1 LTPPLHLYLLGDF
14 LLILGDAPVTTV
26 DWPRLQSLLAYLVLH
41 RAAPQSRTYLAARL
55 WADSTEAQ
63 AHTNLR
69 SLVHRL
75 RHDLPEADL
84 FLRIER
90 QTLQWSPHPDVSWTL
105 DVADFERVLAQAE
118 QARSPVA
125 ARTAL
130 EEAVALYGGD
140 LLPGCYDEWIL
151 PERERLRQAFLGALE
166 ELILLLERE
175 RAYPAAISAAQRL
188 LRYDP
193 LHETTYRHL
202 MRFYAISGDR
212 ATALRTYH
220 TCATVLEREL
230 EAEPGLATQ
239 QAYQRLLQQ
248 QMPSVSPGASPTA
261 LVASAPL
268 VGRRPEWA
276 QLQDAWQRASTGRP
290 QMMVLA
296 GEAGIGKTRL
306 AEELLAWV
314 GRQGMTSA
322 YARCYT
328 AEGELAYAPV
338 ATWLRADPFR
348 GALARLTDLWL
359 TEVTRCVP
367 DLLVERPE
375 LAPPGPLTEAW
386 QRQRLFEALA
396 RAILAARQ
404 PLVLLLDD
412 LQWCDRETLE
422 WLHYLLRFDA
432 RARLLIVGTVRPEET
447 PPAHPLETLL
457 AALRRDG
464 QVTEIALGPLD
475 AAETALLAGHLA
487 GGGLNAELAVH
498 LYRETEGNP
507 LFVVE
512 AMRMGVGTAK
522 DTGPQVALHGFG
534 TSPTVQAVISARL
547 AQLSPQARELV
558 GLAAVLGRA
567 FTFEVLGRASGGDE
581 ETLVRSLDE
590 LWRRRIVRE
599 QGVNAYDFSHDKL
612 REGAYA
618 ALHTA
623 QRCLLHRRVA
633 ETLEMVYTQALDSV
647 SGYIATHYE
656 QAGMVE
662 QAVTYYQRAAEAAQG
677 IYANAEAIALSQ
689 RGLALLAMAPEAAS
703 QQEWQRTMILQ
714 LYEQIGDIL
723 ALTNQHE
730 EARHAYQCALAQ
742 AAPSDWVS
750 QARLYR
756 KIAQT
761 WETQRRFEDALQ
773 IYSRAE
779 AILDRDSADTT
790 TEWWQEWIEIQNGRI
805 FIHFWLAQVQEITEL
820 VEKTRP
826 VVERSGT
833 RAQRATF
840 FQNVYLMSL
849 RRDRGV
855 VPEETLGYARSA
867 LAARQEAGSAT
878 EIAFA
883 RFQLGFAYLFYGDL
897 DEAEAHMQA
906 ALAVGERAGDVVLQS
921 CCLTYL
927 TIVYRKRGQMEET
940 SRYASR
946 ALRVATSLH
955 WLEDVAMARANL
967 AWVAWRQGKL
977 SEAQANARAALDGWK
992 ALQFDYPFHWTAL
1005 WPLISIALAQDQFSE
1020 AINYARML
1028 LAPQQLALPDALRTA
1043 IEAATQAWDSG
1054 RLEAACAHLQ
1064 QAAALAGEMGYL

>member
-1 LTPPLHLYLLGDF
+1 MYLLGDF
-14 LLILGDAPVTTV
+14 LLVLGDTPVTTV
-26 DWPRLQSLLAYLVLH
+26 EWPRLQSLLAYLVLH
-41 RAAPQSRTYLAARL
+41 RAAPQSRTHLAAL
-55 WADSTEAQ
+55 FWPDSTEPQ

-84 FLRIER
+84 FLRSER
-90 QTLQWSPHPDVSWTL
+90 QTLQWSPHPGVPWTL
-105 DVADFERVLAQAE
+105 DVADFERALAQVE

-125 ARTAL
+125 ARTVL

-151 PERERLRQAFLGALE
+151 PERERLRQAFLGALVQ
-166 ELILLLERE
+166 LILLLERE
-175 RAYPAAISAAQRL
+175 RDYPAAISAAQRL

-202 MRFYAISGDR
+202 MRFYAVSGDR

-230 EAEPGLATQ
+230 EAEPGPATQ
-239 QAYQRLLQQ
+239 KAYKRLLQQ
-248 QMPSVSPGASPTA
+248 QMPSVSPVASPTA
-261 LVASAPL
+261 LVARAPL

-276 QLQDAWQRASTGRP
+276 QLQDAWQRASAGRP
-290 QMMVLA
+290 QVVMLI

-322 YARCYT
+322 HARCYA

-348 GALARLTDLWL
+348 GALSRLTDIWL
-359 TEVTRCVP
+359 TEVTRWVP

-396 RAILAARQ
+396 RAILGARQ
-404 PLVLLLDD
+404 PLLLLLDD

-447 PPAHPLETLL
+447 PPAHPLEALL

-475 AAETALLAGHLA
+475 AAGTVLLAGHLA
-487 GGGLNAELAVH
+487 GGDLNAELAVH

-512 AMRMGVGTAK
+512 AMRMGVGEAK
-522 DTGPQVALHGFG
+522 DTGPPVTLHGFG
-534 TSPTVQAVISARL
+534 ISPTVQAVITARL
-547 AQLSPQARELV
+547 AQLSPQAHELV
-558 GLAAVLGRA
+558 GLAAVIGRA
-567 FTFEVLGRASGGDE
+567 FTFEVLARASGGNED
-581 ETLVRSLDE
+581 TLVRGLDE

-623 QRCLLHRRVA
+623 QRCLLHRHVA
-633 ETLEMVYTQALDSV
+633 EALEMVYAQALDLV

-662 QAVTYYQRAAEAAQG
+662 QAVTYYQRAAEAAQR
-677 IYANAEAIALSQ
+677 IYANAEALALSQ

-703 QQEWQRTMILQ
+703 QQEWPRMMSVQ
-714 LYEQIGDIL
+714 LYKQMGDIL
-723 ALTNQHE
+723 ALTNQHD
-730 EARHAYQCALAQ
+730 EARNAYQCALAQ

-750 QARLYR
+750 QAHLSR

-773 IYSRAE
+773 TYSRAE
-779 AILDRDSADTT
+779 AILDQASA
-790 TEWWQEWIEIQNGRI
+790 EASSERWQEWIEIQSGRI

-820 VEKTRP
+820 VEKTQP

-833 RAQRATF
+833 QAQRATF
-840 FQNVYLMSL
+840 FQNLYMMSI

-855 VPEETLGYARSA
+855 LEESLGYARSA
-867 LAARQEAGSAT
+867 LAARQESGSAT
-878 EIAFA
+878 EIALA
-883 RFQLGFAYLFYGDL
+883 RFFLGFAYLFYGDL
-897 DEAEAHMQA
+897 DEAEAHIQA

-921 CCLTYL
+921 RCLTYL
-927 TIVYRKRGQMEET
+927 TIVYRKRGQVEET

-946 ALRVATSLH
+946 ASKVATSLH
-955 WLEDVAMARANL
+955 WPEDVAMASANL
-967 AWVAWRQGKL
+967 AWVAWRQGNQ
-977 SEAQANARAALDGWK
+977 SEAQATARAALEEWK
-992 ALQFDYPFHWTAL
+992 ALQVDYPFHWTAL
-1005 WPLISIALAQDQFSE
+1005 WPLISIALAQDQLSA
-1020 AINYARML
+1020 AIDYARAL
-1028 LAPQQLALPDALRTA
+1028 LAPQQLVLPDALRTA

-1054 RLEAACAHLQ
+1054 RLEAARAHLQ

>member
-1 LTPPLHLYLLGDF
+1 LTLPLHMYLLGDF
-14 LLILGDAPVTTV
+14 LLLLGNAPVTTL
-26 DWPRLQSLLAYLVLH
+26 DWPRLQSLLTYLVLH
-41 RAAPQSRTYLAARL
+41 RAAPQSRTYLAAQL
-55 WADSTEAQ
+55 WPDSTEAQ

-105 DVADFERVLAQAE
+105 DVADFERALAQAE

-125 ARTAL
+125 ARTAR
-130 EEAVALYGGD
+130 EEAVALYRGD

-166 ELILLLERE
+166 QLILLLERE

-212 ATALRTYH
+212 AAALRTYH
-220 TCATVLEREL
+220 TCATVLDHEL

-239 QAYQRLLQQ
+239 KAYQRLLQQ
-248 QMPSVSPGASPTA
+248 QMPSVSPVASPTA

-268 VGRRPEWA
+268 VGRQPEWA
-276 QLQDAWQRASTGRP
+276 QVQDAWQRASAGRP
-290 QMMVLA
+290 QMVVLT

-322 YARCYT
+322 YARCYA
-328 AEGELAYAPV
+328 AEGELAYGLV

-348 GALARLTDLWL
+348 GALSRLTDIWL

-396 RAILAARQ
+396 RAILGARQ
-404 PLVLLLDD
+404 PLLLLLDD
-412 LQWCDRETLE
+412 LQWCDQETLE

-432 RARLLIVGTVRPEET
+432 HARLLIVSTVRPEET
-447 PPAHPLETLL
+447 TPGHPLEALL
-457 AALRRDG
+457 ATLRRDG

-487 GGGLNAELAVH
+487 GGDLNAEGAIH

-512 AMRMGVGTAK
+512 AMHMGVGAAK

-534 TSPTVQAVISARL
+534 MSPTVQAVITARL

-558 GLAAVLGRA
+558 GLAAVIGRA

-581 ETLVRSLDE
+581 DTLVRSLDE
-590 LWRRRIVRE
+590 LWRRRIIRE
-599 QGVNAYDFSHDKL
+599 QGVNAYDFSHEKL

-633 ETLEMVYTQALDSV
+633 EALEMLYAQTLNSV

-662 QAVTYYQRAAEAAQG
+662 QAVTYYQRAAEAAQR
-677 IYANAEAIALSQ
+677 IYANAEALALYQ
-689 RGLALLAMAPEAAS
+689 RGLALLAMAPPAPS
-703 QQEWQRTMILQ
+703 QQEWQRMMSVQ
-714 LYEQIGDIL
+714 LYEQMGDIL
-723 ALTNQHE
+723 ALTNQHD
-730 EARHAYQCALAQ
+730 EARNAYQCALAQ
-742 AAPSDWVS
+742 AAPSDWVC
-750 QARLYR
+750 QAHLHR

-761 WETQRRFEDALQ
+761 WETQHRFEDALQ
-773 IYSRAE
+773 TYSRAE
-779 AILDRDSADTT
+779 AILDQASAEASS
-790 TEWWQEWIEIQNGRI
+790 EWWQEWIEIQSGRI
-805 FIHFWLAQVQEITEL
+805 LIHYWLARVQEITEL

-840 FQNVYLMSL
+840 FQNLYLMSL
-849 RRDRGV
+849 RRDRCV
-855 VPEETLGYARSA
+855 VLEETLGYARSA
-867 LAARQEAGSAT
+867 LAARQEAGSTT
-878 EIAFA
+878 EIAWA
-883 RFQLGFAYLFYGDL
+883 RFHLGFAYLFYGDL
-897 DEAEAHMQA
+897 DEAETHMQA

-921 CCLTYL
+921 RCLTYL
-927 TIVYRKRGQMEET
+927 PIVYRKGGQVEET

-946 ALRVATSLH
+946 ALRVATTLH
-955 WLEDVAMARANL
+955 WPEYVAMARANL
-967 AWVAWRQGKL
+967 AWVAWRQGNL
-977 SEAQANARAALDGWK
+977 SEAQANGRAALEGWK
-992 ALQFDYPFHWTAL
+992 ALQVVYPFHWTAL
-1005 WPLISIALAQDQFSE
+1005 WPLISVALAQDQLPA
-1020 AINYARML
+1020 AIDDARVL
-1028 LAPQQLALPDALRTA
+1028 LAPQQQPLPDALRATV
-1043 IEAATQAWDSG
+1043 EAATQAWDSG
-1054 RLEAACAHLQ
+1054 WLEAACAHLQ

>member
-1 LTPPLHLYLLGDF
+1 MTPPLHMHLLGDF
-14 LLILGDAPVTTV
+14 LLLLEDAPVTTV
-26 DWPRLQSLLAYLVLH
+26 DWPRLQSLFAYLVLH
-41 RAAPQSRTYLAARL
+41 RAAPQSRTYLAAQL
-55 WADSTEAQ
+55 WPDSTEAQ

-105 DVADFERVLAQAE
+105 DVADFERALAQAD

-130 EEAVALYGGD
+130 EEAVALYRGD

-166 ELILLLERE
+166 QLILLLERE
-175 RAYPAAISAAQRL
+175 RDYPAAISAAQRL

-202 MRFYAISGDR
+202 MRLYAISGDR
-212 ATALRTYH
+212 AAALRTYH
-220 TCATVLEREL
+220 TCATVLDREL
-230 EAEPGLATQ
+230 EAEPGFATQ
-239 QAYQRLLQQ
+239 KAYKRLLQQ
-248 QMPSVSPGASPTA
+248 QMPSVSLVASPTA

-276 QLQDAWQRASTGRP
+276 QLQNVWQRASAGRP
-290 QMMVLA
+290 QMVVLT

-322 YARCYT
+322 HARCYA

-348 GALARLTDLWL
+348 GALSRLTDIWL

-396 RAILAARQ
+396 RAILGARQ

-432 RARLLIVGTVRPEET
+432 HARLLIVGTVRPEET
-447 PPAHPLETLL
+447 TPAHPLEALL

-512 AMRMGVGTAK
+512 AMRMGVGEAK

-534 TSPTVQAVISARL
+534 RSPTVQAVITARL
-547 AQLSPQARELV
+547 AQLSLQARELV
-558 GLAAVLGRA
+558 GLAAVIGRA

-581 ETLVRSLDE
+581 DTLVRSLDE
-590 LWRRRIVRE
+590 LWRRRIIRE
-599 QGVNAYDFSHDKL
+599 QGVNAYDFSHEKL

-623 QRCLLHRRVA
+623 QRCLLHRHVA
-633 ETLEMVYTQALDSV
+633 EALEMVYAQTLDLV

-662 QAVTYYQRAAEAAQG
+662 QAVTYYQRAAEAAQR
-677 IYANAEAIALSQ
+677 IYANAEALALSQ
-689 RGLALLAMAPEAAS
+689 RGLALLAMAPPAPS
-703 QQEWQRTMILQ
+703 QQEWPRMMSVQ
-714 LYEQIGDIL
+714 LYKQMGDIL
-723 ALTNQHE
+723 ALTNQHD
-730 EARHAYQCALAQ
+730 EARNAYQCALAQ

-750 QARLYR
+750 QAHLSR

-773 IYSRAE
+773 TYSRAE
-779 AILDRDSADTT
+779 AILDQASA
-790 TEWWQEWIEIQNGRI
+790 EASSERWQEWIEIQSGRI

-820 VEKTRP
+820 VEKTRS

-833 RAQRATF
+833 QAQRATF
-840 FQNVYLMSL
+840 FQNLYMMSI

-855 VPEETLGYARSA
+855 LEESLGYARSA
-867 LAARQEAGSAT
+867 LAARQESGSAT
-878 EIAFA
+878 EIALA
-883 RFQLGFAYLFYGDL
+883 RFFLGFAYLFYGDL
-897 DEAEAHMQA
+897 DEAEAHIQA

-921 CCLTYL
+921 RCLTYL
-927 TIVYRKRGQMEET
+927 TIVYRKRGQVEET

-946 ALRVATSLH
+946 ASRVATSLH
-955 WLEDVAMARANL
+955 WPEDVAMASANL
-967 AWVAWRQGKL
+967 AWVAWRQGNQ
-977 SEAQANARAALDGWK
+977 SEAQATARAALEEWK
-992 ALQFDYPFHWTAL
+992 ALQVDYPFHWTAL
-1005 WPLISIALAQDQFSE
+1005 WPLISIALAQDQLSA
-1020 AINYARML
+1020 AIDYARAL
-1028 LAPQQLALPDALRTA
+1028 LAPQQLLLPDALRA
-1043 IEAATQAWDSG
+1043 IVEAATQAWDSG
-1054 RLEAACAHLQ
+1054 RREAAYAHLQ
-1064 QAAALAGEMGYL
+1064 QAAALAREMGYL

>member
-1 LTPPLHLYLLGDF
+1 MYLLGDF
-14 LLILGDAPVTTV
+14 SLLLGDAPVTTV
-26 DWPRLQSLLAYLVLH
+26 DWPRLQSLLTYLVLH
-41 RAAPQSRTYLAARL
+41 RAAPQSRTYLAAQL
-55 WADSTEAQ
+55 WPDSTEAQ

-84 FLRIER
+84 FLRSER
-90 QTLQWSPHPDVSWTL
+90 QTLQWSPHPDVPWTL
-105 DVADFERVLAQAE
+105 DVADFERALAQAE
-118 QARSPVA
+118 QVRSPVA
-125 ARTAL
+125 ARAGR
-130 EEAVALYGGD
+130 EEAVALYRGD

-151 PERERLRQAFLGALE
+151 PERERLRQAFVGALE
-166 ELILLLERE
+166 QLILLLERE
-175 RAYPAAISAAQRL
+175 RAYPAAISTAQRL

-202 MRFYAISGDR
+202 MRLYAISGDR
-212 ATALRTYH
+212 AAALRTYH
-220 TCATVLEREL
+220 TCATVLDHEL

-239 QAYQRLLQQ
+239 KAYQRLLQQ
-248 QMPSVSPGASPTA
+248 QMPSVSPVASPTA

-276 QLQDAWQRASTGRP
+276 QLQDTWQRASAGRP
-290 QMMVLA
+290 QMVVLT

-322 YARCYT
+322 HARCYA

-348 GALARLTDLWL
+348 GALSRLTDIWL

-375 LAPPGPLTEAW
+375 LAPPGPLTEVW

-396 RAILAARQ
+396 RAILGARQ
-404 PLVLLLDD
+404 PLLLFLDD

-432 RARLLIVGTVRPEET
+432 HARLLIVGTVRPEET
-447 PPAHPLETLL
+447 TPAHPLEALL
-457 AALRRDG
+457 AALRRDW

-512 AMRMGVGTAK
+512 AMRMGVGAAK
-522 DTGPQVALHGFG
+522 DTGPQVALHGLG
-534 TSPTVQAVISARL
+534 MSPTVQAVITARL
-547 AQLSPQARELV
+547 AQLSPQAHELV
-558 GLAAVLGRA
+558 GLAAVIGRA

-581 ETLVRSLDE
+581 DTLVRSLDE
-590 LWRRRIVRE
+590 LWRRRIIRE
-599 QGVNAYDFSHDKL
+599 QGVNAYDFSHEKL

-623 QRCLLHRRVA
+623 QRCLLHRHVA
-633 ETLEMVYTQALDSV
+633 EALEMVYAQTLDLV

-662 QAVTYYQRAAEAAQG
+662 QAVTYYQRAAEAAQR
-677 IYANAEAIALSQ
+677 IYANAEALALSQ
-689 RGLALLAMAPEAAS
+689 RALALLAMAPEAAS
-703 QQEWQRTMILQ
+703 QQEWQRKMSVQ
-714 LYEQIGDIL
+714 LYEQMGDIL
-723 ALTNQHE
+723 ALTNQHD
-730 EARHAYQCALAQ
+730 EARNAYQCALAQ

-750 QARLYR
+750 QAHLSR

-773 IYSRAE
+773 TYSRAE
-779 AILDRDSADTT
+779 AILDQASAEASS
-790 TEWWQEWIEIQNGRI
+790 EWWQEWIEIQSGRI

-820 VEKTRP
+820 VEKTRS

-833 RAQRATF
+833 QAQRATF
-840 FQNVYLMSL
+840 FQNLYMMSI

-855 VPEETLGYARSA
+855 LEETLGYARSA
-867 LAARQEAGSAT
+867 LAARQESGSAT
-878 EIAFA
+878 EVALA
-883 RFQLGFAYLFYGDL
+883 RFLLGFAYLFYGDL

-921 CCLTYL
+921 RCLTYL
-927 TIVYRKRGQMEET
+927 TIVYRKRGQVEET

-946 ALRVATSLH
+946 ASRVATSLH
-955 WLEDVAMARANL
+955 WPEDVAMASANL
-967 AWVAWRQGKL
+967 AWVAWRQGNQ
-977 SEAQANARAALDGWK
+977 SEAQATARAALDGWK
-992 ALQFDYPFHWTAL
+992 ALQFDYPFRWTAL

-1020 AINYARML
+1020 AINYVRVL
-1028 LAPQQLALPDALRTA
+1028 LAPQQEALPDALRTA

-1064 QAAALAGEMGYL
+1064 QAVALAGEMGYL

>member
-1 LTPPLHLYLLGDF
+1 MTPPLHMYLLGDF
-14 LLILGDAPVTTV
+14 LLVLGDAPVTTV
-26 DWPRLQSLLAYLVLH
+26 DWPRLQSLFAYLVLH
-41 RAAPQSRTYLAARL
+41 RAAPQSRTYLAAQL
-55 WADSTEAQ
+55 WPDSTEAQ

-75 RHDLPEADL
+75 RHDLPGADH

-105 DVADFERVLAQAE
+105 DVADFERALAQAE
-118 QARSPVA
+118 QTRSPVA
-125 ARTAL
+125 ARTVL

-151 PERERLRQAFLGALE
+151 PERERLRQAFLGSLE
-166 ELILLLERE
+166 QLILLLERE
-175 RAYPAAISAAQRL
+175 RDYPAAISAAQRL

-202 MRFYAISGDR
+202 MRFYAISDDR
-212 ATALRTYH
+212 AAALRIYH
-220 TCATVLEREL
+220 TCATVLDREL

-239 QAYQRLLQQ
+239 KAYKRLLQQ
-248 QMPSVSPGASPTA
+248 QMPSVSPVASPTV

-276 QLQDAWQRASTGRP
+276 QLQDAWQHASAGRP
-290 QMMVLA
+290 QMVVLT

-322 YARCYT
+322 HACCYA
-328 AEGELAYAPV
+328 AEGELAYGPV

-348 GALARLTDLWL
+348 GALSRLTDIWL

-367 DLLVERPE
+367 ELLVERPE

-396 RAILAARQ
+396 RAILGARQ
-404 PLVLLLDD
+404 PLLLLLDD

-432 RARLLIVGTVRPEET
+432 HARLLIMSTVRPEEPT
-447 PPAHPLETLL
+447 PAHPLEALL

-512 AMRMGVGTAK
+512 AMRMGVGAAK

-534 TSPTVQAVISARL
+534 RSPTVQAVITARL
-547 AQLSPQARELV
+547 AQLSPQAHELV
-558 GLAAVLGRA
+558 GLAAVIGRA

-581 ETLVRSLDE
+581 DTLVRSLDE
-590 LWRRRIVRE
+590 LWRRRIIRE
-599 QGVNAYDFSHDKL
+599 QGVNAYDFSHEKL

-623 QRCLLHRRVA
+623 QRCLLHRHVA
-633 ETLEMVYTQALDSV
+633 EALEMVYAQTLDLV

-662 QAVTYYQRAAEAAQG
+662 QAVTYYQRAAEAAQR
-677 IYANAEAIALSQ
+677 IYANAEALALSQ

-703 QQEWQRTMILQ
+703 QQEWPRMMSVQ
-714 LYEQIGDIL
+714 LYKQMGDIL
-723 ALTNQHE
+723 ALTNQHD
-730 EARHAYQCALAQ
+730 EARNAYQCALAQ

-750 QARLYR
+750 QAHLSR

-773 IYSRAE
+773 TYSRAE
-779 AILDRDSADTT
+779 AILDQASA
-790 TEWWQEWIEIQNGRI
+790 EASSERWQEWIEIQSGRI

-820 VEKTRP
+820 VEKTRS

-833 RAQRATF
+833 QAQRATF
-840 FQNVYLMSL
+840 FQNLYMMSI

-855 VPEETLGYARSA
+855 LEESLGYARSA
-867 LAARQEAGSAT
+867 LAARQESGSAT
-878 EIAFA
+878 EIALA
-883 RFQLGFAYLFYGDL
+883 RFFLGFAYLFYGDL
-897 DEAEAHMQA
+897 DEAEAHIQA

-921 CCLTYL
+921 RCLTYL
-927 TIVYRKRGQMEET
+927 TIVYRKRGQVEET

-946 ALRVATSLH
+946 ASTVATSLH
-955 WLEDVAMARANL
+955 WPEDVAMASANL
-967 AWVAWRQGKL
+967 AWVAWRQGNQ
-977 SEAQANARAALDGWK
+977 SEAQATARAALEEWK
-992 ALQFDYPFHWTAL
+992 ALQVDYPFHWTAL
-1005 WPLISIALAQDQFSE
+1005 WPLISIALAQDQLSA
-1020 AINYARML
+1020 AIDYARAL
-1028 LAPQQLALPDALRTA
+1028 LAPQQLLLPDALRA
-1043 IEAATQAWDSG
+1043 IVEAATQAWDSG
-1054 RLEAACAHLQ
+1054 RREAAYAHLQ

>member
-1 LTPPLHLYLLGDF
+1 LTPSLHMYLLGDF
-14 LLILGDAPVTTV
+14 SLLLGDAPVTTV
-26 DWPRLQSLLAYLVLH
+26 DWPRLQSLLTYLVLH
-41 RAAPQSRTYLAARL
+41 RAAPQSRTYLAAQL
-55 WADSTEAQ
+55 WPDSAE
-63 AHTNLR
+63 
-69 SLVHRL
+69 
-75 RHDLPEADL
+75 
-84 FLRIER
+84 
-90 QTLQWSPHPDVSWTL
+90 
-105 DVADFERVLAQAE
+105 AQAE

-130 EEAVALYGGD
+130 EETVTLYRGD

-166 ELILLLERE
+166 QLILLLERE

-202 MRFYAISGDR
+202 MRFYAVSGDR
-212 ATALRTYH
+212 AAALRTYH
-220 TCATVLEREL
+220 TCATVLDREL

-239 QAYQRLLQQ
+239 KAYKRLLQQ
-248 QMPSVSPGASPTA
+248 QMSSVSLVASPTA

-276 QLQDAWQRASTGRP
+276 QLQDAWQHTSTGRP
-290 QMMVLA
+290 HMVVLT

-306 AEELLAWV
+306 AEDLLAWV
-314 GRQGMTSA
+314 GRQGMTSVH
-322 YARCYT
+322 ARCYA

-348 GALARLTDLWL
+348 GALSRLTDIWL
-359 TEVTRCVP
+359 TEVARCVP

-375 LAPPGPLTEAW
+375 LTPPGPLTEAW

-404 PLVLLLDD
+404 PLLLLLDD

-432 RARLLIVGTVRPEET
+432 HARLLIVGTVRPEET

-464 QVTEIALGPLD
+464 QVSEIALGPLD

-522 DTGPQVALHGFG
+522 DTGPQVALHGLG
-534 TSPTVQAVISARL
+534 LSPTVQAVISARL

-662 QAVTYYQRAAEAAQG
+662 QAVTYYQRAAEAAQR

-689 RGLALLAMAPEAAS
+689 RALALLAMAPEAAS
-703 QQEWQRTMILQ
+703 QQEWQRRMSIQ
-714 LYEQIGDIL
+714 LYEQMGDIL
-723 ALTNQHE
+723 ALTNQHD
-730 EARHAYQCALAQ
+730 EARNAYQCALAQ
-742 AAPSDWVS
+742 AAPSDRAS
-750 QARLYR
+750 QAHLHR
-756 KIAQT
+756 KVALT
-761 WETQRRFEDALQ
+761 WETQRRFEDALHT
-773 IYSRAE
+773 YSRAE
-779 AILDRDSADTT
+779 AILDQASA
-790 TEWWQEWIEIQNGRI
+790 EASSERWQEWIEIQSGRI

-833 RAQRATF
+833 QAQRATF
-840 FQNVYLMSL
+840 FQNLYMMSI

-855 VPEETLGYARSA
+855 LEESLGYARSA
-867 LAARQEAGSAT
+867 LAARQESGSAT
-878 EIAFA
+878 EIALA
-883 RFQLGFAYLFYGDL
+883 RFFLGFAYLFYGDL
-897 DEAEAHMQA
+897 DEAEAHIQA

-921 CCLTYL
+921 RCLTYL
-927 TIVYRKRGQMEET
+927 TIVYRKRGQVEET

-955 WLEDVAMARANL
+955 WPEDVAMARANL
-967 AWVAWRQGKL
+967 AWVAWRQGNQ
-977 SEAQANARAALDGWK
+977 SEAQATARAALDGWK
-992 ALQFDYPFHWTAL
+992 ALQVDYPFHWTAL
-1005 WPLISIALAQDQFSE
+1005 WPLISIALAQDQLSE
-1020 AINYARML
+1020 AINYVRML
-1028 LAPQQLALPDALRTA
+1028 LAPQQLVLPDALRTA

-1054 RLEAACAHLQ
+1054 RREVACAHLQ